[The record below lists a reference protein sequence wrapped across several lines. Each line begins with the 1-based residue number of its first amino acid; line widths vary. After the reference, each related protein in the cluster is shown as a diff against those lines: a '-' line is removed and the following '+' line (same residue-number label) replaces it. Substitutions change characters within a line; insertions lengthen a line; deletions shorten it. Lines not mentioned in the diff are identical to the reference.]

1 MDNKSGNKEQHTTS
15 GIWKDLTLLWH
26 NITLKQGLSETRK
39 AIVINEMAESATPR
53 FDFYLMIVLS
63 CTIASL
69 GLVTNSAAV
78 IIGAML
84 IAPLMSPILG
94 LSMSSLTGRH
104 VLLRRSLIAILTGSV
119 LAILLSALLTFFL
132 YRLPYGIPESLPT
145 EILARTRPSPLDL
158 VIALAGG
165 AAAAYALAHPRLS
178 ATLPGVAIS
187 TALMPPLCTI
197 GIGLAFSTHSVVL
210 GSSLLFLTNLSAIAF
225 AGVITFAMLGFRP
238 KRAEEQQAKKIPQ
251 SILLSALSV
260 ITITIPLVILS
271 WNTVSSA
278 RLERQVS
285 DVLNT
290 QINNAQIVNV
300 DIQTVDGTQKVI
312 ATIRSNRSLSYS
324 EVAGIQSLLAA
335 VTQKPIA
342 LEMVV
347 IPVSSLDTLYPPTPT
362 VFIPT
367 ASPTVTPFPTATL
380 QPTPTPQPTATPM
393 PAFINTGKTGTLYLL
408 SEPDGSQ
415 LFIIPNNSPVW
426 ILEEVI
432 ADDGIWM
439 RVRDVFDR
447 EGWILKE
454 DLILP

>member
-1 MDNKSGNKEQHTTS
+1 MENKPDPKKRFASV
-15 GIWKDLTLLWH
+15 GIWKDLTILWH
-26 NITLKQGLSETRK
+26 NITLKQGLSDTRK
-39 AIVINEMAESATPR
+39 AIVINDMAESATPG

-63 CTIASL
+63 CTIATL

-104 VLLRRSLIAILTGSV
+104 VLLRRSLIAILTGSL
-119 LAILLSALLTFFL
+119 LAILLSTMLTFLL
-132 YRLPYGIPESLPT
+132 YRLPYGIPESLPA
-145 EILARTRPSPLDL
+145 EILARTSPSPLDL

-165 AAAAYALAHPRLS
+165 VAAAYALAHPRLS

-197 GIGLAFSTHSVVL
+197 GIGLAFSIHSVVL
-210 GSSLLFLTNLSAIAF
+210 GASLLFLTNLSAIAF
-225 AGVITFAMLGFRP
+225 AGVITFALLGFRP
-238 KRAEEQQAKKIPQ
+238 KRAEEQQPKKLPH
-251 SILLSALSV
+251 SIVLSALSV
-260 ITITIPLVILS
+260 IMITIPLIILS
-271 WNTVSSA
+271 WNTISSA

-290 QINNAQIVNV
+290 QINNAQIV
-300 DIQTVDGTQKVI
+300 DIEIQTVDGTQKVI
-312 ATIRSNRSLSYS
+312 ATIRSSRSLSYS

-342 LEMVV
+342 LEMIV

-362 VFIPT
+362 VFVPT

-380 QPTPTPQPTATPM
+380 QPTLTPQPTATPM
-393 PAFINTGKTGTLYLL
+393 PAFINASSADTIFLL

-415 LFIIPNNSPVW
+415 LFQLPADSPVW
-426 ILEEVI
+426 VLEESI
-432 ADDGIWM
+432 GENGIWV
-439 RVRDVFDR
+439 RVRDVFNR
-447 EGWILKE
+447 EGWVLKE
-454 DLILP
+454 NLTLP

>member
-1 MDNKSGNKEQHTTS
+1 MDNKSGNNEPRTTS
-15 GIWKDLTLLWH
+15 GLWKDLTLLWR

-39 AIVINEMAESATPR
+39 AIVSNDMAENSTPG

-63 CTIASL
+63 CTIASM

-104 VLLRRSLIAILTGSV
+104 VLLRRSLIAILTGSL
-119 LAILLSALLTFFL
+119 LAISLSALLTFFL
-132 YRLPYGIPESLPT
+132 YRLPYGIPESLPA

-165 AAAAYALAHPRLS
+165 AAAAYAMAHPRLS

-197 GIGLAFSTHSVVL
+197 GIGFAFSIQNVVW
-210 GSSLLFLTNLSAIAF
+210 GASLLFLTNLSAIAF
-225 AGVITFAMLGFRP
+225 AGILTFVLLGFRP
-238 KRAEEQQAKKIPQ
+238 KLAEEQQPKRIPQ
-251 SILLSALSV
+251 SILLSALFV
-260 ITITIPLVILS
+260 VAITIPLVILS
-271 WNTVSSA
+271 WNTIASA

-285 DVLNT
+285 DVINT
-290 QINNAQIVNV
+290 QVNNAQIEGME
-300 DIQTVDGTQKVI
+300 IQSVDGTQKVVV
-312 ATIRSNRSLSYS
+312 TIRSSRSLSYT
-324 EVAGIQSLLAA
+324 EVASIQSLLAA

-362 VFIPT
+362 VFVPT
-367 ASPTVTPFPTATL
+367 TSPTMTQSPTRTP
-380 QPTPTPQPTATPM
+380 QPTLTPQPTATPI
-393 PAFINTGKTGTLYLL
+393 PAFINARKAGNLYLFN
-408 SEPDGSQ
+408 EPDGDQ
-415 LFIIPNNSPVW
+415 LFAIPDNSPVW
-426 ILEEVI
+426 ILEELVV
-432 ADDGIWM
+432 DDIVWM

-447 EGWILKE
+447 EGWVLQE
-454 DLILP
+454 NLILP